1 MSSPVSEDFEN
12 DILAAME
19 RDLTPLVRESTDS
32 LELDRCQ
39 LAAMRSFLVEAWFG
53 GTRSAHAQMH
63 ERATQ
68 RRFDVG
74 MVELEE
80 FEASFRGLM
89 EESANALNLTLPRTV
104 TLWDILTRAWIAGA
118 HSGEAE
124 LMAILIEMN
133 SDVAEEALGWL
144 EEQGRETP

>member
-1 MSSPVSEDFEN
+1 MSSPVSEDFER

-39 LAAMRSFLVEAWFG
+39 LAEMRSFLVEAWFG

-74 MVELEE
+74 VVGLAEL
-80 FEASFRGLM
+80 EASFKGLM
-89 EESANALNLTLPRTV
+89 EDSADTRNLTLPRTIA
-104 TLWDILTRAWIAGA
+104 LWDILTRAWIAGT
-118 HSGEAE
+118 HSCEAE
-124 LMAILIEMN
+124 LLAIFVEMN
-133 SDVAEEALGWL
+133 SDVAEEALNWL
-144 EEQGRETP
+144 EEQGQGKS

>member
-19 RDLTPLVRESTDS
+19 RDLKPLVRESTDS
-32 LELDRCQ
+32 LELDSSQ
-39 LAAMRSFLVEAWFG
+39 LADMRGFLVEAWFG

-74 MVELEE
+74 VVGLEE
-80 FEASFRGLM
+80 FEASFKGLM
-89 EESANALNLTLPRTV
+89 EDSADTLNLTLPRTV
-104 TLWDILTRAWIAGA
+104 TLWDILTRAWIAGT
-118 HSGEAE
+118 HSCEAE
-124 LMAILIEMN
+124 LMALFIEMQ
-133 SDVAEEALGWL
+133 SDVTEEALGWL
-144 EEQGRETP
+144 EEQGRGNS